1 MEITRGKIPTA
12 KRVLIYGPEGIGKST
27 LAAAFPDP
35 VFIDT
40 EGSTRDMDVARLP
53 VPSSFAHLIE
63 EINWVAL
70 NANNI
75 KTLVIDTA
83 DWAEKMARTLVISR
97 DPTGKA
103 SSIEDFGY
111 GKGYVFVWEE
121 MGHLLSACDRAIK
134 AGVNIV
140 MTAHAAIRKFEQ
152 PGDAGSYDRWELK
165 LQNSPKANICAML
178 KEWADMV
185 LFCNYEVTTFK
196 NDEKKTKAAGGQR
209 VMYTTH
215 SPSFDAKNRYNL
227 PERLPMAYESIKG
240 AIESNSPTK
249 EAPKPVP
256 VEKTSD
262 VPITPATQ
270 PVDIQQVADDLNIP
284 FEIIDTDEPNLPRK
298 LLDLMAANQVTV
310 DDIQAAVVARG
321 YMPAGMAVEN
331 YPADFIEGCLIG
343 AWPQVLQLI
352 KELKNK

>member
-1 MEITRGKIPTA
+1 MEIIKGKIPTA

-27 LAAAFPDP
+27 LAAAFPEP

-53 VPSSFAHLIE
+53 VPSSFAHLTE
-63 EINWVAL
+63 EVNWVAL
-70 NANNI
+70 NPGDI

-83 DWAEKMARTLVISR
+83 DWAEKMARNLVISR

-103 SSIEDFGY
+103 TSIEDFGY

-121 MGHLLSACDRAIK
+121 MGRLLSACDRVIK

-196 NDEKKTKAAGGQR
+196 NEEKKTKAAGGQR

-215 SPSFDAKNRYNL
+215 NPAFDAKNRYNL
-227 PERLPMAYESIKG
+227 PERLPMAYEAIKA
-240 AIESNSPTK
+240 AIENNAPVKAQEPVAPPAEEPKQETPTI
-249 EAPKPVP
+249 E
-256 VEKTSD
+256 
-262 VPITPATQ
+262 
-270 PVDIQQVADDLNIP
+270 QVAADLDLP
-284 FEIIDTDEPNLPRK
+284 FEIIDTEPEPNLPRK

-310 DDIQAAVVARG
+310 QDVQAAVVTRG
-321 YMPAGMAVEN
+321 YMPAGMPVEN

-343 AWPQVLQLI
+343 AWSQVLQLI
-352 KELKNK
+352 KEMKNN